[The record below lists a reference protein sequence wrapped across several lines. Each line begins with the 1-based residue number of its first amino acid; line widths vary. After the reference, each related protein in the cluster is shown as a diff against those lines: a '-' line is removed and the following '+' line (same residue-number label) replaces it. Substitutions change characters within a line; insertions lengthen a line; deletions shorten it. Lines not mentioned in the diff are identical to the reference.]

1 MSELK
6 KKEVLTIYVKVTEV
20 YEVKGKIGEA
30 SMLHFEGYADCENVK
45 GVILPGGV
53 DTQKEF
59 YGNNRVLS
67 ARYIIDGIDGAGEK
81 CRIFIENI
89 GIIQDGGQIKT
100 TPKIITDSVHLS
112 YLETAALEGVIEF
125 GDTVDRGIIIHIY
138 LCN

>member
-1 MSELK
+1 MSELI

-30 SMLHFEGYADCENVK
+30 SMLCFEGYADCENVK

-67 ARYIIDGIDGAGEK
+67 ARYIIDGID
-81 CRIFIENI
+81 F
-89 GIIQDGGQIKT
+89 
-100 TPKIITDSVHLS
+100 L
-112 YLETAALEGVIEF
+112 
-125 GDTVDRGIIIHIY
+125 
-138 LCN
+138 